1 MAFIKVTDSTNLEV
15 YINVDQI
22 VTVEKDGPHS
32 RIDLAGDSTR
42 DKHVMA
48 KESPEQVMKLIAEAG
63 EAGA

>member
-15 YINVDQI
+15 YINVAQI

-42 DKHVMA
+42 DKHLLA
-48 KESPEQVMKLIAEAG
+48 KASPEQIMELITG
-63 EAGA
+63 TVRAGA

>member
-1 MAFIKVTDSTNLEV
+1 MAFIKVTDNTNLEI

-48 KESPEQVMKLIAEAG
+48 KESPEQVMKLITEAAET
-63 EAGA
+63 GA

>member
-42 DKHVMA
+42 DKHVLA
-48 KESPEQVMKLIAEAG
+48 KESPEQVIRLITEAAEAG
-63 EAGA
+63 A

>member
-1 MAFIKVTDSTNLEV
+1 MAFIKITDSTNLEV

-42 DKHVMA
+42 DKHLLA
-48 KESPEQVMKLIAEAG
+48 KASPEQIMELITG
-63 EAGA
+63 TVRAGA

>member
-1 MAFIKVTDSTNLEV
+1 MPFIKVTDSTNLEV

-42 DKHVMA
+42 DKHVLA
-48 KESPEQVMKLIAEAG
+48 KASPEEIMERISAVVK
-63 EAGA
+63 AGA